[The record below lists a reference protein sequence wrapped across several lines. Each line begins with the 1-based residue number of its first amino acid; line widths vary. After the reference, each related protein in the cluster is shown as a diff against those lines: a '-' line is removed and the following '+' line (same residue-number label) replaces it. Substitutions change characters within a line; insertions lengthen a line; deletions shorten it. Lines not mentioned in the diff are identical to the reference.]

1 VTSAEMGAALEV
13 DRRNPVPDHERVEDR
28 RAAVEAQLGGPLAD
42 RTTAE
47 TRTLGERPA
56 LWIRPTEEPGQRTIL
71 YLHGG
76 AYEVGS
82 PSAYRSFSS
91 KLAVLLRA
99 TVVVPDYRLAPE
111 HVFPAAVDDALA
123 AYRELLDRVPAMSL
137 ALVGDSAG
145 GGLVLATLLAAQREG
160 LPQPA
165 SATALSAWTDLTVTA
180 DSVQRCAATDPFI
193 PAAMLRRAATAYLA
207 GADPLDPL
215 ASPVHASRDEL
226 GSLAPL
232 LLQAA
237 ANEVLADDSIT
248 MTRRINDAGGQATLD
263 LCPEA
268 FHVWILAGDDIP
280 ESRHA
285 IDTLVRFVNQHWE

>member
-1 VTSAEMGAALEV
+1 VLELGH
-13 DRRNPVPDHERVEDR
+13 RNPMPDHERVEDR
-28 RAAVEAQLGGPLAD
+28 RAAVEAQLGGPLAEG
-42 RTTAE
+42 TTAE
-47 TRTLGERPA
+47 TLALGERPA
-56 LWIRPTEEPGQRTIL
+56 LWVRPAEETGDRTVL

-82 PSAYRSFSS
+82 PSAYRSFGS

-123 AYRELLDRVPAMSL
+123 AYRELLDRVPAT
-137 ALVGDSAG
+137 AITIVGDSAG
-145 GGLVLATLLAAQREG
+145 GGLTLATLLAAQRAG

-165 SATALSAWTDLTVTA
+165 SAVALSAWTDLTLTA
-180 DSVQRCAATDPFI
+180 DSYQRCAATDPFI
-193 PAAMLRRAATAYLA
+193 LPAMARRAATAYLA
-207 GADPLDPL
+207 GADPRDPL

-237 ANEVLADDSIT
+237 ANEVLADDSIA
-248 MTRRINDAGGQATLD
+248 MTQRIDDAGGQATLD

-268 FHVWILAGDDIP
+268 FHVWILAGDGIP
-280 ESRHA
+280 ESRRA
-285 IDTLVRFVNQHWE
+285 LETLVRFVNQHWK

>member
-1 VTSAEMGAALEV
+1 MAAALELGH
-13 DRRNPVPDHERVEDR
+13 RNPMPDHERVEDR
-28 RAAVEAQLGGPLAD
+28 RSAVEAQLGGPLAEG
-42 RTTAE
+42 TTEE
-47 TRTLGERPA
+47 TRTLGGRPA
-56 LWIRPTEEPGQRTIL
+56 LWMRPAEDTGERTVV

-82 PSAYRSFSS
+82 PTAYRSFSS
-91 KLAVLLRA
+91 KLGVLLRV

-123 AYRELLDRVPAMSL
+123 VYRELLDRVPASSL

-145 GGLVLATLLAAQREG
+145 GGLVLATLLAAQRAG

-165 SATALSAWTDLTVTA
+165 SAATLSAWTDLTVTA
-180 DSVQRCAATDPFI
+180 DSVQRCATTDPFI

-237 ANEVLADDSIT
+237 ANEVLADDSIA
-248 MTRRINDAGGQATLD
+248 MAQRIDDAGGQATLD

-268 FHVWILAGDDIP
+268 FHVWILAGDGIP
-280 ESRHA
+280 ESRRA
-285 IDTLVRFVNQHWE
+285 LETLVRFVNQHWQ